1 MCDKISFIDITTI
14 KENSINE
21 SISNDSEV
29 IDALSKIKV
38 MTPQLMSKISFSCG
52 LIQDQQVYYLSFNGG
67 KDCLAAYIIL
77 KYYLYCKENSKDY
90 SEIESYE
97 SFVSSNYHSDK
108 IVFLYFISDKHFECE
123 EDYVIN
129 FVKQEK
135 VKMLFCYSTYINGL
149 NYILKQ
155 HSVNYI
161 VMGTRYDDIKN
172 AADASMISQTLSQES
187 TKPYPEF
194 LRFYP
199 VFNFSY
205 SEIWRLILSS
215 NTYYLKL
222 YDFGFSS
229 IGDKFNT
236 KINQYLYVNERKVY
250 PAWYLKEEQSERAF
264 R

>member
-52 LIQDQQVYYLSFNGG
+52 LIQDQQIYYLSFNGG

-135 VKMLFCYSTYINGL
+135 VKMLFCYSTYVNGL

-155 HSVNYI
+155 HSVNYMN
-161 VMGTRYDDIKN
+161 MGT
-172 AADASMISQTLSQES
+172 
-187 TKPYPEF
+187 
-194 LRFYP
+194 
-199 VFNFSY
+199 
-205 SEIWRLILSS
+205 EILI
-215 NTYYLKL
+215 
-222 YDFGFSS
+222 
-229 IGDKFNT
+229 
-236 KINQYLYVNERKVY
+236 
-250 PAWYLKEEQSERAF
+250 
-264 R
+264 